1 MQKNSRDTKEL
12 ANSARRGELSSTDN
26 PVKLCHEISRLT
38 GARVRSVNLE
48 GIMSQHSARLVM
60 GVLSRCEIATQKE
73 IVERTHLRPP
83 TVSVLLR
90 NMQEEGMVE
99 LRQNPDDRR
108 ELRATL
114 TEYGRSVDRKVI
126 EKIKETDAIALDGF
140 SESELCALEQFLLK
154 IRDNLL
160 CDRAGEDRE

>member
-1 MQKNSRDTKEL
+1 MQKEL
-12 ANSARRGELSSTDN
+12 GREESHGGQRGAFPHPEN

-48 GIMSQHSARLVM
+48 GVMSQHSARLVM
-60 GVLSRCEIATQKE
+60 GVLSRCDIAAQKE

-90 NMQEEGMVE
+90 KMQEEGMVE

-108 ELRATL
+108 ELMASL
-114 TEYGRSVDRKVI
+114 TAHGREVDAKVLSR
-126 EKIKETDAIALDGF
+126 IKETDELALRGLDE
-140 SESELCALEQFLLK
+140 SESATLIELLGK

-160 CDRAGEDRE
+160 CEREGEDRK